1 MVIQEID
8 MNEVKETEEVDKKTL
23 EKRKGNRDVDIGQ
36 DRGTEK
42 GQDVIVKEMGIDID
56 HDQRK
61 RKKKR
66 KKKKKRKRN
75 VKEYQNQD
83 HDHLIEVK

>member
-8 MNEVKETEEVDKKTL
+8 MNEVKGIEEVDKKRV
-23 EKRKGNRDVDIGQ
+23 EKRKGNRGVDIVQ
-36 DRGTEK
+36 DQGTEK
-42 GQDVIVKEMGIDID
+42 GQDVIVTEMDIDID

-61 RKKKR
+61 RKK
-66 KKKKKRKRN
+66 KRN